1 MPRTVDFLPLRAAS
15 ALCDFLQLH
24 KKMVCCLLFFDD
36 SPVDGDPRAAFGR
49 EWEAGL
55 QNAACAS
62 PTFCCCGLFCPGPT
76 AYYLRQQVLGG
87 DMRQYTC
94 CQGYF
99 DCCCF
104 KAGTVG
110 EDSCPEGYLCVE
122 TLCCTHFSIQANRLY
137 SPQPQP

>member
-1 MPRTVDFLPLRAAS
+1 MRTRKTLTRFYGQVGVDFYLRVPSSPPLPARRVGAA
-15 ALCDFLQLH
+15 CDITS
-24 KKMVCCLLFFDD
+24 MVCCLLCFDD
-36 SPVDGDPRAAFGR
+36 SPVDDDPRAGFQR

-55 QNAACAS
+55 QDAACAS

-104 KAGTVG
+104 
-110 EDSCPEGYLCVE
+110 
-122 TLCCTHFSIQANRLY
+122 QA
-137 SPQPQP
+137 